1 MNALQVE
8 GQFLAMTFTLLVIIF
23 FKHLNFTAFNSI
35 YNFLEFTAV
44 WTGLR

>member
-8 GQFLAMTFTLLVIIF
+8 GQFLATFTLLVIIF
-23 FKHLNFTAFNSI
+23 FKHLNFTAFNGI
-35 YNFLEFTAV
+35 YNFLEFAAI